1 MKRTGLVFSAA
12 TMIIA
17 IAYSLPVSAY
27 DWAKEAER
35 INKNFDS
42 LKGDY
47 KIQKSGEVG
56 KAGNLQQPGAIKA
69 PQGWAAIKT
78 DTKTPCQHRFIVNAD
93 TLFEFDKSTLNPNAL
108 DTLNLLIPEIHK
120 LGQNHKIQVEGH
132 TDAVGTDDYNQGLS
146 EKRAQRVKN
155 WLMEN
160 RIVAPNM
167 VSSTGYG
174 EKQPVAPNT
183 KPDGSDDP
191 KGRQRNRRVE
201 IVVNT
206 CDPADGTNQQ
216 ASAESGTGGSAGGNA
231 AAARTATPG
240 TASASGTSS
249 EGAASAAGS
258 TRSDSPVTSNSSATG
273 SADTGS
279 GTKVAS
285 AAPSSGA
292 SATAG
297 DATTEEQKLE
307 LERLSKLLPSSDFG
321 KELDK
326 EFDRV
331 RVTPL
336 DDETLRFTVMTPKDW
351 ESRSIT
357 VTKEQLAKDKDTQV
371 PLAEMAPKGATAVV
385 IEVRYM
391 RLPESAS
398 VRDFV
403 DVYAKKTGFNVV
415 ATQNGDFEG
424 RKVVDS
430 LLTLEDKSFG
440 KILTRFTACRKGE
453 RVFFLAC
460 SCPEKEYDSWKR
472 VFGVA
477 AVSFDPMMAVN

>member
-1 MKRTGLVFSAA
+1 MKRTGLLLSAA
-12 TMIIA
+12 SMLIA

-35 INKNFDS
+35 INKNFDA

-56 KAGNLQQPGAIKA
+56 KAGTIQQPGAIKA

-93 TLFEFDKSTLNPNAL
+93 TLFEFDQSTLTPYAI

-132 TDAVGTDDYNQGLS
+132 TDAIGTDDYNQNLS
-146 EKRAQRVKN
+146 ERRAQRVKN
-155 WLMEN
+155 WVMEN

-167 VSSTGYG
+167 VTSTGFG
-174 EKQPVAPNT
+174 EKQPIAPNT

-206 CDPADGTNQQ
+206 CDPADSNQQ
-216 ASAESGTGGSAGGNA
+216 ASAGTTGGTGSSSSSTVA
-231 AAARTATPG
+231 TATPPVAPAG
-240 TASASGTSS
+240 TLT
-249 EGAASAAGS
+249 
-258 TRSDSPVTSNSSATG
+258 D
-273 SADTGS
+273 
-279 GTKVAS
+279 
-285 AAPSSGA
+285 
-292 SATAG
+292 
-297 DATTEEQKLE
+297 EQKQE

-321 KELDK
+321 KDIDK

-336 DDETLRFTVMTPKDW
+336 DDEALRFTVMTPKDW
-351 ESRSIT
+351 ESRSVT
-357 VTKEQLAKDKDTQV
+357 VTKEQLAKDSDTQV
-371 PLAEMAPKGATAVV
+371 PLAELAPKGATAVV
-385 IEVRYM
+385 IEIRYM

-403 DVYAKKTGFNVV
+403 DVYAKKTGFHVV
-415 ATQNGDFEG
+415 ATQNGEFEG

-440 KILTRFTACRKGE
+440 KILTRFTALRKGD

-460 SCPEKEYDSWKR
+460 SCPEKEYDNWKR

-477 AVSFDPMMAVN
+477 AVSFDPIMTSTNNETDKEPVNRTKS

>member
-1 MKRTGLVFSAA
+1 MKRTGLVLSTA
-12 TMIIA
+12 TMLIA

-47 KIQKSGEVG
+47 KVQKSGEVG
-56 KAGNLQQPGAIKA
+56 KAGDVGKAGNMQQPGAIKA

-174 EKQPVAPNT
+174 EKQPIAPNA

-206 CDPADGTNQQ
+206 CDPVDGSTPQ
-216 ASAESGTGGSAGGNA
+216 ASAGITGGATSGSAASGSGGDKPATGAAITAESSGSATTATATSASSSNDGKTSADSGTNI
-231 AAARTATPG
+231 
-240 TASASGTSS
+240 ASASNG
-249 EGAASAAGS
+249 SAA
-258 TRSDSPVTSNSSATG
+258 
-273 SADTGS
+273 
-279 GTKVAS
+279 
-285 AAPSSGA
+285 
-292 SATAG
+292 
-297 DATTEEQKLE
+297 ATTPGELTDEQKQE
-307 LERLSKLLPSSDFG
+307 LGRLSQLLPSADFG

-351 ESRSIT
+351 ESRSVT
-357 VTKEQLAKDKDTQV
+357 VTKEQLAQDKDVQV
-371 PLAEMAPKGATAVV
+371 PLAELAPKGAKAVV
-385 IEVRYM
+385 MEVRYM

-440 KILTRFTACRKGE
+440 KILTRFTALRKGE

-460 SCPEKEYDSWKR
+460 SCPEREYDNWKR

>member
-1 MKRTGLVFSAA
+1 MTRTGLLISAGTA
-12 TMIIA
+12 LISLA
-17 IAYSLPVSAY
+17 ISLPVSAAY

-35 INKNFDS
+35 INRNFDA

-56 KAGNLQQPGAIKA
+56 KAGTLQQPGNIKA
-69 PQGWAAIKT
+69 PKGWAAIKT
-78 DTKTPCQHRFIVNAD
+78 DAKTPCQHRFIVNAD
-93 TLFEFDKSTLNPNAL
+93 TLFEFDKSTLTPYAV

-132 TDAVGTDDYNQGLS
+132 TDAIGTDEYNQSLS

-155 WLMEN
+155 WVMEN

-167 VSSTGYG
+167 VTATGYG
-174 EKQPVAPNT
+174 EKQPIAPNT
-183 KPDGSDDP
+183 KSDGKDDP
-191 KGRQRNRRVE
+191 EGRQKNRRVE

-206 CDPADGTNQQ
+206 CDTVDGATQQ
-216 ASAESGTGGSAGGNA
+216 ASAGTTTGATQATAAGTA
-231 AAARTATPG
+231 PSTTTTPPTTTSTAT
-240 TASASGTSS
+240 TT
-249 EGAASAAGS
+249 SAATEPG
-258 TRSDSPVTSNSSATG
+258 SDSTKVATAQPTATG
-273 SADTGS
+273 S
-279 GTKVAS
+279 
-285 AAPSSGA
+285 
-292 SATAG
+292 G
-297 DATTEEQKLE
+297 DALTDEQKQE
-307 LERLSKLLPSSDFG
+307 LERLAKLLPSSDFG

-326 EFDRV
+326 EFDKV

-336 DDETLRFTVMTPKDW
+336 DDEALRFTVMTPKDW

-357 VTKEQLAKDKDTQV
+357 VTKDQLAKDNDIQV
-371 PLAEMAPKGATAVV
+371 PLAELAPKGATAVV
-385 IEVRYM
+385 MEVRYM

-440 KILTRFTACRKGE
+440 KITTRFTALRKGD

-460 SCPEKEYDSWKR
+460 SCPEKEYDNWKR

-477 AVSFDPMMAVN
+477 AVSFDPIMTVN